1 MKQFKYM
8 VKIVL
13 REDCENIDEIKAL
26 MQQRLGDEMIPLVD
40 GFYGTNEE
48 EEALAP
54 SMALANCDKI
64 RENAI
69 ELLAYDVLGKK
80 TDGTYVYEIEDLKES
95 WKSWQARRKRNQDL
109 M

>member
-1 MKQFKYM
+1 MKQYKYM

-48 EEALAP
+48 EEALAT

-64 RENAI
+64 RESAI
-69 ELLAYDVLGKK
+69 ELLAYDVCGKK
-80 TDGTYVYEIEDLKES
+80 TNGEYVYEIEDLKES
-95 WKSWQARRKRNQDL
+95 WKSWQARRKRNQNL